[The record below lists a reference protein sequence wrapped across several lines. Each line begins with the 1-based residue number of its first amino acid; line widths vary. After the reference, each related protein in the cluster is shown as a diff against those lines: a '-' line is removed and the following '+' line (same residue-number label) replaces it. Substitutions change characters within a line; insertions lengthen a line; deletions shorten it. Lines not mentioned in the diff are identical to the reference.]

1 MRGCLTA
8 GIFFSRFLRNPE
20 LKTILFI
27 SKSETSPSTRY
38 RALAYFERLRSDGWD
53 PVHLSAHRALRS
65 RLQILRAARSADV
78 VVLLRKT
85 FGVFYIQLL
94 RKFSRHLILDFDD
107 AVFCK
112 SNGGFSKTRSDRFKR
127 TVSLCDGI
135 WAGNRFLSQAAK
147 EYNTAVT
154 VLPTALDPSK
164 YEKSLDKS
172 EKKLV
177 FVWIGS
183 HSTRKYLKAE
193 LPTLEMLADR
203 LSNIELKIV
212 ADFTLASDQLTI
224 LAVPWSEATEAQALL
239 TSHIGIA
246 PMPDNDWTKGKCG
259 LKVLQYMAAGLP
271 VISTPSGVNAEIIED
286 GVTGFLPQIDTEWYR
301 AVKMLDKNPALCE
314 KIGEAGRRKVRN
326 EYSLDVVYQKMKR
339 SLEDIVNSRP

>member
-1 MRGCLTA
+1 
-8 GIFFSRFLRNPE
+8 LR
-20 LKTILFI
+20 
-27 SKSETSPSTRY
+27 
-38 RALAYFERLRSDGWD
+38 
-53 PVHLSAHRALRS
+53 
-65 RLQILRAARSADV
+65 ILRAARSADV

-85 FGVFYIQLL
+85 FGIFYIQLL
-94 RKFSRHLILDFDD
+94 RKLSRCLILDFDD
-107 AVFCK
+107 SVFCK

-147 EYNTAVT
+147 EYKTDVS

-164 YEKSLDKS
+164 YEKSLDKP

-183 HSTRKYLKAE
+183 KSTSKYLKAE
-193 LPTLEMLADR
+193 LPTLEKLADQF
-203 LSNIELKIV
+203 SHIELKIV
-212 ADFTLASDQLTI
+212 ADFTLFSDRLTI
-224 LAVPWSEATEAQALL
+224 SAVPWSEATEAQTLL

-271 VISTPSGVNAEIIED
+271 VISAPSGVNAEIIKD
-286 GVTGFLPQIDTEWYR
+286 GDTGFLPRNDEEWHR
-301 AVKMLDKNPALCE
+301 AVKMLDKNPALRE
-314 KIGEAGRRKVRN
+314 QIGEAGRRKVRN
-326 EYSLDVVYQKMKR
+326 EYSLGVVYQKMKR
-339 SLEDIVNSRP
+339 SLDGLVNFKQ